1 MKRWLP
7 AWADR
12 SIFIILVLFAAMESW
27 RFFIFL
33 RIYLQNGIFPSRA
46 QGEGVALITALVL
59 LVAYTTARH
68 FFSRNNNKAA

>member
-1 MKRWLP
+1 
-7 AWADR
+7 
-12 SIFIILVLFAAMESW
+12 MESW